1 VGRVTETELMPSLD
15 RGNTEQAGGKGK
27 RGNRSSK
34 PNFEHVPSRFAV
46 GFDRPVGCITA
57 NYPDSGL
64 PTDFNLDTGFI
75 GLDFDFKF
83 DCYLIGHLDVH
94 LDPFL

>member
-1 VGRVTETELMPSLD
+1 MTRLIG
-15 RGNTEQAGGKGK
+15 GNTELAGGKLKNWKGFS
-27 RGNRSSK
+27 G
-34 PNFEHVPSRFAV
+34 PNFGHVPSRFAV
-46 GFDRPVGCITA
+46 GFDRSVGCITA

-64 PTDFNLDTGFI
+64 PTNFNLDTGFI